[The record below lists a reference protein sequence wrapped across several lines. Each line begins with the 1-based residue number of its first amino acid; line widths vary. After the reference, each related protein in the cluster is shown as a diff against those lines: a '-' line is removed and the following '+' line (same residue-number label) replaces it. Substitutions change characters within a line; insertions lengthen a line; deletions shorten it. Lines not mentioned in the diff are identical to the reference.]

1 MDIDLFVWLS
11 WFALFFVFEVPA
23 LFRARHGDTLS
34 ERVWIW
40 LGRYEPFT
48 VWVLMRRVVF
58 GAFWLWLSL
67 HFFVW

>member
-11 WFALFFVFEVPA
+11 WFALFAVFEVPA
-23 LFRARHGDTLS
+23 LLRARHGDTLS

-58 GAFWLWLSL
+58 GSFWLWLTL
-67 HFFVW
+67 HWFVW